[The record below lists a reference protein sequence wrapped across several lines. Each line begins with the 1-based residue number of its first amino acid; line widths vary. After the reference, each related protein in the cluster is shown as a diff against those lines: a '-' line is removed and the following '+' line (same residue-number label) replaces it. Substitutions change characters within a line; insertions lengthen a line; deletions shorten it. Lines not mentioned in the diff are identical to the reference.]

1 MFSPNVSRLFTSFAA
16 VALLSL
22 SGTRALALDPAK
34 APGQNFDLSN
44 FSMQAWPC
52 SGGSDLVVSQPQLAT
67 YQNTQCFYT
76 GSDGSM
82 VMWCPDQG
90 GCTTGTNTAHQR
102 TELRDLS
109 EYPATDTQL
118 HVETATCVVL
128 QLPKSGS
135 TIIGQIHGDDPVTG
149 AEALKLRC
157 MVAGT
162 LPDGTSVAQ
171 GTLLAGN
178 KTTVGGTENYS
189 HFVPEAIAKIGDE
202 IDYTI
207 QWQNLKVTVTV
218 VINKDS
224 GHTYSYTLS
233 GGSTWAQFPLYFKA
247 GNYNQDDVDGTTD
260 GALVAFYAL
269 DGPIQSQVA
278 APSFSPGGG
287 TYTSAQNVTI
297 SSATSGASIRYTTD
311 GSTPSETAG
320 TIYSGAVNIS
330 STKTLKAIAYESG
343 DTDSSVA
350 SATYTITVP
359 VVATPTFSPVGGTY
373 SGAQTVLINDSTS
386 GASIRYTTDG
396 STPSETNGTVYSV
409 SISIG
414 STTTLKAIAYESG
427 SADSSVAS
435 TTYTITVPVVA
446 TPTFSPVAGT
456 YSNAQNV
463 TVSSATSGASIR
475 YTLDGSTPSETVGTI
490 YSGPVN
496 ISSTVTLKA
505 IAYKSG
511 DTDSSIASAAY
522 TINNGSTTVSVSTGF
537 FNTAM
542 SSSQA
547 GTFTA
552 TFDASPS
559 LSPSNTTM
567 ALCKGT
573 QTAYTGLS
581 CIARFNTSG
590 DIDAYNG
597 TAYQAAS
604 TIPYSAGATYHF
616 RMVVNVPANT
626 YSIFVTPPG
635 GSELTVGSN
644 YGFRAAATSLDTWNI
659 DVNATPGGSVTVSN
673 LSVVGTQQ
681 AAAPSF
687 SPAGGTYS
695 GAQTVTISD
704 STSGASIR
712 YTTDGSTP
720 SETAGTLYSGS
731 ISIAA
736 TTTLKAIAYKSGDT
750 DSSIASATYTIGGGS
765 CVTATSGGTWQNTAL
780 TTSETGT
787 FTATFDATPSASP
800 TNAVVG
806 LSKGAQTAYTGF
818 GCIARFNTSG
828 DIDAYNNTGYVSTT
842 IPYSAGV
849 TYHFRMVV
857 NVSAHT
863 YSVYVTPAGGTELT
877 VGLNY
882 AFRSTQNTVTS
893 LDHWGAFVDVAG
905 SGGNGTLNVCNFAV
919 Q

>member
-1 MFSPNVSRLFTSFAA
+1 MLSQNKSRLFTSLAA
-16 VALLSL
+16 VALFAL
-22 SGTRALALDPAK
+22 SGTHALALDPSK
-34 APGQNFDLSN
+34 APGQNFNLSN
-44 FSMQAWPC
+44 FQLQAWPC
-52 SGGSDLVVSQPQLAT
+52 SSGSDTVVSQPQLAT
-67 YQNTQCFYT
+67 YQNTKFFYT

-90 GCTTGTNTAHQR
+90 GCTTGTNTTHQR
-102 TELRDLS
+102 TELRDLR

-157 MVAGT
+157 MVSGT
-162 LPDGTSVAQ
+162 DSSGKSVAV

-178 KTTVGGTENYS
+178 KTTVGGSEVYS
-189 HFVPEAIAKIGDE
+189 EFSPVAVAKIGDE

-218 VINKDS
+218 VINKGS
-224 GHTYSYTLS
+224 SHTYSYTLS
-233 GGSTWAQFPLYFKA
+233 GGSTWDKYPLYFKA
-247 GNYNQDDVDGTTD
+247 GNYNQDDTDGTTD

-269 DGPIQSQVA
+269 DGPSQSQVA

-343 DTDSSVA
+343 DTDSSIT
-350 SATYTITVP
+350 SATYTIGTP
-359 VVATPTFSPVGGTY
+359 PPPQVATTIFSPGNGTY
-373 SGAQTVLINDSTS
+373 TSAQ
-386 GASIRYTTDG
+386 A
-396 STPSETNGTVYSV
+396 
-409 SISIG
+409 
-414 STTTLKAIAYESG
+414 
-427 SADSSVAS
+427 
-435 TTYTITVPVVA
+435 
-446 TPTFSPVAGT
+446 
-456 YSNAQNV
+456 
-463 TVSSATSGASIR
+463 
-475 YTLDGSTPSETVGTI
+475 
-490 YSGPVN
+490 
-496 ISSTVTLKA
+496 
-505 IAYKSG
+505 
-511 DTDSSIASAAY
+511 
-522 TINNGSTTVSVSTGF
+522 
-537 FNTAM
+537 
-542 SSSQA
+542 
-547 GTFTA
+547 
-552 TFDASPS
+552 
-559 LSPSNTTM
+559 
-567 ALCKGT
+567 
-573 QTAYTGLS
+573 
-581 CIARFNTSG
+581 
-590 DIDAYNG
+590 
-597 TAYQAAS
+597 
-604 TIPYSAGATYHF
+604 
-616 RMVVNVPANT
+616 
-626 YSIFVTPPG
+626 
-635 GSELTVGSN
+635 
-644 YGFRAAATSLDTWNI
+644 
-659 DVNATPGGSVTVSN
+659 
-673 LSVVGTQQ
+673 
-681 AAAPSF
+681 
-687 SPAGGTYS
+687 
-695 GAQTVTISD
+695 VTISD
-704 STSGASIR
+704 STSSASIR
-712 YTTDGSTP
+712 YTADGSTP

-731 ISIAA
+731 VSIAA

-750 DSSIASATYTIGGGS
+750 DSSIASATYTIGSGGGS
-765 CVTATSGGTWQNTAL
+765 CVTATSGGTWQNAAL
-780 TTSETGT
+780 STSETGT

-806 LSKGAQTAYTGF
+806 LSKGVQTAYTGF

-828 DIDAYNNTGYVSTT
+828 DIDAYNNTGYVGTT
-842 IPYSAGV
+842 IKYSAGV

-905 SGGNGTLNVCNFAV
+905 SGGAGTLNVCNFAV